1 MAYCVYCH
9 TNKINGKRYIGITCK
24 KPERRWANGYGYK
37 DSPRFWNA
45 IQKYRWDNFCHDIL
59 FGGLTREQACQ
70 MEVYLI
76 SRFMT
81 YDEKFGYNISMG
93 GDGTTGVLKTKE
105 QRQRLSNAHKGIKQT
120 EEAKAKISKA
130 QKGRVF
136 TEEHRKKLSIAAKKK
151 NNLALLREKQK
162 KKVFCFENGKMYPSI
177 QEAAREL
184 GVSAGNIVAVC
195 KGERKQTGGYH
206 FEYADTA
213 TSNYTPIFM

>member
-9 TNKINGKRYIGITCK
+9 INKINGKRYIGITCK

-45 IQKYRWDNFCHDIL
+45 IQKYGWDNFCHNIL
-59 FGGLTREQACQ
+59 FDGLTREQACQ

-81 YDEKFGYNISMG
+81 RDERFGYNISMG
-93 GDGTTGVLKTKE
+93 GDGTPGVLKTQE
-105 QRQRLSNAHKGIKQT
+105 QRKQMSNAHKGIKQT
-120 EEAKAKISKA
+120 EEAKAKISKT

-136 TEEHRKKLSIAAKKK
+136 TEEHRKKLSIAAKKR

-162 KKVFCFENGKMYPSI
+162 KIVFCFESGKIYPSI
-177 QEAAREL
+177 REAAKEL
-184 GVSAGNIVAVC
+184 GVSAGNIIAVC

-206 FEYADTA
+206 FRYAEKEENDYVSILT
-213 TSNYTPIFM
+213 